1 MAATVTNAT
10 TKKYQPIYTKEKAL
24 HLIRVYL
31 GILSIMF
38 LLGWTSAMIQLPLKR
53 EQQSMGSMDPSE
65 IIATPFSLQKTALFT
80 MPPVLFILAFWMFKD
95 SKSMSTNVIGLIKW
109 TLALYALMALCGQNM
124 ITNWRHSLLSALYMA
139 SLLSTTW
146 IAKTD
151 DDKKNKITATTTTK
165 NNMLEELPFSDFS
178 NILATCRLYGMIAVS
193 IPFQLLSVLDH
204 GAQMQRWP
212 LPVLLG
218 GTYGYIIGTFCGLV
232 VLYLQSK
239 TKRSD

>member
-1 MAATVTNAT
+1 
-10 TKKYQPIYTKEKAL
+10 
-24 HLIRVYL
+24 
-31 GILSIMF
+31 
-38 LLGWTSAMIQLPLKR
+38 
-53 EQQSMGSMDPSE
+53 
-65 IIATPFSLQKTALFT
+65 
-80 MPPVLFILAFWMFKD
+80 
-95 SKSMSTNVIGLIKW
+95 MSTNVIGLIKW

-218 GTYGYIIGTFCGLV
+218 G
-232 VLYLQSK
+232 
-239 TKRSD
+239 